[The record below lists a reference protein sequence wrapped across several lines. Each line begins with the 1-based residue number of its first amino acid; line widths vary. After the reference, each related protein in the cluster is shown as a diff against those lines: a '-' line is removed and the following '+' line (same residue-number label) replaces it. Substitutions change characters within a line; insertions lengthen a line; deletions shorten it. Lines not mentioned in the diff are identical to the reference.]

1 MKIFFDT
8 EFTGLHKNTTLI
20 SIGLVADDG
29 RKFYAEMTDY
39 DRGQLNPW
47 LKENVIGNLMR
58 QEDDN
63 TPEDAYPDWYY
74 SGSIEFIRPK
84 LLRWLDEFDYVEW
97 VSDVAHYD
105 FVLLIDLLFK
115 DAISMG
121 NAGYPAVCYDIN
133 NDIAVFHG
141 ITIDEAF
148 NLSREDI
155 LEANGVVL
163 AEVVKHNALYDA
175 EVIRTIYNIIH
186 YEI

>member
-74 SGSIEFIRPK
+74 SGSTEFIRPK
-84 LLRWLDEFDYVEW
+84 LLRWLEEFDYVEW

-105 FVLLIDLLFK
+105 FILLIDLVFK

-141 ITIDEAF
+141 ISIDEAF
-148 NLSREDI
+148 DLSREDI

-163 AEVVKHNALYDA
+163 TEVVKHNALYDA
-175 EVIRTIYNIIH
+175 EVIRAIYNIIH
-186 YEI
+186 CEI